1 MARYRVSDARDY
13 LSALDFINQAK
24 EQNFDIEL
32 KKFYEKRSHRQNGY
46 LYFALEYFAH
56 QYGCTTLEAKEVFLK
71 RLAAPHIFE
80 VEYQVDGKPVTF
92 YRSTADLDT
101 AEMTSAIRNF
111 TAYAEMNNIY
121 IPLPD
126 DEMGRRYCEQQMEK
140 SNGFR

>member
-1 MARYRVSDARDY
+1 MARYRPNDPRDY
-13 LSALDFINQAK
+13 LAALDFINNAK
-24 EQNFDIEL
+24 EQGFDIEL

-46 LYFALEYFAH
+46 LYFCLAYFAH
-56 QYGCTTLEAKEVFLK
+56 IYGCTELEAKEVFLK
-71 RLAAPHIFE
+71 RLAAPQIFE
-80 VEYQVDGKPVTF
+80 VEYEVDGKSVKF

-121 IPLPD
+121 IPMPD
-126 DEMGRRYCEQQMEK
+126 DELGRRYCEQQMEK